1 MRLGTFLYKLF
12 CEHIFSI
19 SLDNYLGVELLSPRV
34 YKCLDLSKTVRFS
47 QTPTNSVWE
56 FQLLQGEL
64 DILVPQ
70 IIYLFCFSFETSHQ
84 TNSVS
89 FLMSMDTFSEG
100 TLEIITWLVEFLCLQ
115 DFSLLC
121 SSVLT
126 MCWPW
131 LKYFSQILDLSIKF
145 LDFWLPFT
153 WSSTS
158 KACLTA
164 HTVAAADPQDLVC
177 TMKLDRSLQLSQT
190 SSPLP
195 ADSRLKTIA
204 WSATTQR
211 DFFFTSSI

>member
-1 MRLGTFLYKLF
+1 MRIPVALRWIRHFGPSNYLSILLYFLYRVKKL
-12 CEHIFSI
+12 HTK
-19 SLDNYLGVELLSPRV
+19 L
-34 YKCLDLSKTVRFS
+34 
-47 QTPTNSVWE
+47 
-56 FQLLQGEL
+56 
-64 DILVPQ
+64 
-70 IIYLFCFSFETSHQ
+70 
-84 TNSVS
+84 SVS

-100 TLEIITWLVEFLCLQ
+100 TLEIIIWLVEFLCRQ

-126 MCWPW
+126 RCWPW

-164 HTVAAADPQDLVC
+164 HTVAAVDSQDLVC

-195 ADSRLKTIA
+195 ADSKLKTRA
-204 WSATTQR
+204 WSATIQR
-211 DFFFTSSI
+211 DFFFFYFLNLVWLLIWFCFWKQIASAKQLTVFYL